1 MKTYGERLDVALSR
15 SGKDRAQLSQ
25 GIGVSVQAI
34 GQVIAGKTKALTAE
48 NSARA
53 AKFLGVDHY
62 WLATGEGDI
71 GSSSANQEWPF
82 VGLSKTEWQSIPK
95 EDQEE
100 VISLAKMKAARYQK
114 SKNVA

>member
-1 MKTYGERLDVALSR
+1 MKTYGERLDAALSK

-53 AKFLGVDHY
+53 ARFLSVDHY
-62 WLATGEGDI
+62 WLATGEGGPDPTSREWCFP
-71 GSSSANQEWPF
+71 GVTLNECAKLSS
-82 VGLSKTEWQSIPK
+82 L
-95 EDQEE
+95 DREE
-100 VISLAKMKAARYQK
+100 VAAIIKMKLQRSQVDTTKK
-114 SKNVA
+114 SA